1 MVFLTIADCFVK
13 VWLFNMNVL
22 DLAQQKVKLKKVSST
37 GGGEW
42 QGPCP
47 ECGGTDR
54 FHVWPE
60 KNGQGAYWC
69 RGCGKNGD
77 AIQFLRD
84 FDGKSFKEACE
95 YLNITMDEKNYTTPA
110 PKKEKPVFEPVE
122 HQSPDDIWQERA
134 QKFVNWAHENLKQNK
149 EVMVWLA
156 ARGISAAAVDKYRLG
171 WNPGENGKDLYR
183 PRQTWGLA
191 AEIKQETGRPKKL
204 WIPIGLVIPYFVI
217 PADAGHGPLGEI
229 QEKECHCEANLESC
243 GNLILRIRIRRPEG
257 EPRYYVIPGSAM
269 GIMILEPWRKA
280 FVIVESELDAIAVTE
295 ASELVGAAAMG
306 SSHAKPDKF
315 TYAVLR
321 DSAQI
326 LNALDYDKAGATAMQ
341 WWKEQFPNNCD
352 RWPVPQ
358 GKDPG
363 EAYQL
368 GTDLKSWIEAGL
380 PAVCTLDK
388 SKRSEAR
395 IVSVT
400 IPESQRD
407 ERDGSLNKSEANMD
421 VSPDGVEGSNFKIG
435 SNPATSNNFSPL
447 LLELYHLLKSNPA
460 VKIINNENRITVLR
474 NGKYVGG
481 RINDLVMHPGEVYEY
496 ILNHPDEE
504 ITHLNLLKVKG
515 ET

>member
-1 MVFLTIADCFVK
+1 
-13 VWLFNMNVL
+13 MNVI

-47 ECGGTDR
+47 ECGGTNR

-60 KNGQGAYWC
+60 KDRYWC

-84 FDGKSFKEACE
+84 FEGKSFKEACD
-95 YLNITMDEKNYTTPA
+95 YLNITMEEKNYTTPP

-122 HQSPDDIWQERA
+122 HQSPADIWRERA
-134 QKFVNWAHENLKQNK
+134 EKFVSHAHGNLKQNQD
-149 EVMVWLA
+149 VMAWLA

-171 WNPGENGKDLYR
+171 WNPGENGKDIYR
-183 PRQTWGLA
+183 PRQTWGLP
-191 AEIKQETGRPKKL
+191 AEINQETGRPKKL
-204 WIPIGLVIPYFVI
+204 WIPIGLVVPYI
-217 PADAGHGPLGEI
+217 IDNI
-229 QEKECHCEANLESC
+229 
-243 GNLILRIRIRRPEG
+243 ILRIRIRRPAG
-257 EPRYYVIPGSAM
+257 EPRYYVIPGSSM
-269 GIMILEPWRKA
+269 SILIFNALCKA

-315 TYAVLR
+315 TYAILR
-321 DSAQI
+321 DSTQI
-326 LNALDYDKAGATAMQ
+326 LNALDYDKAGAAAMQ

-380 PAVCTLDK
+380 PPAVIMNNRIQNPEV
-388 SKRSEAR
+388 RSQNISSSAVIPAEAGIQSACHSR
-395 IVSVT
+395 EVAGEV
-400 IPESQRD
+400 PE
-407 ERDGSLNKSEANMD
+407 
-421 VSPDGVEGSNFKIG
+421 
-435 SNPATSNNFSPL
+435 L
-447 LLELYHLLKSNPA
+447 LKELYNLLKSNPA
-460 VKIINNENRITVLR
+460 VKIINTPDRFTVLR
-474 NGKYVGG
+474 NDKYVGG
-481 RINDLVMHPGEVYEY
+481 RINELVMRPGEVFEY

-504 ITHLNLLKVKG
+504 ITWKNLFKG
-515 ET
+515 TSPAP